1 MQFQMMTEV
10 ILAQIKNNPEYIK
23 SLTPTVI
30 ESCTGIPEDEIQP
43 ELVLRIQDNPELI
56 RSLTPETIK
65 SFTGILK
72 DENSFQSAKVK
83 PVIQNQQSSQLM
95 TKPVSNAVIS
105 IEKSHQTLVN
115 RVQELEERFLNQES
129 RILGIEAVTSKMNFS
144 DNGNIL
150 TMMQLAETG
159 FQEWNDPEEDIYN
172 DEA

>member
-1 MQFQMMTEV
+1 
-10 ILAQIKNNPEYIK
+10 
-23 SLTPTVI
+23 
-30 ESCTGIPEDEIQP
+30 GIPEDEIQP
-43 ELVLRIQDNPELI
+43 ELILRNQDNPELI

-65 SFTGILK
+65 SFTGIPK
-72 DENSFQSAKVK
+72 DENRFQSAKVK

-105 IEKSHQTLVN
+105 VEESSQTLVN
-115 RVQELEERFLNQES
+115 RVKELEERILNQES
-129 RILGIEAVTSKMNFS
+129 KILEIEAFTSKIKLA

-159 FQEWNDPEEDIYN
+159 FQEWNDSEEDIYN